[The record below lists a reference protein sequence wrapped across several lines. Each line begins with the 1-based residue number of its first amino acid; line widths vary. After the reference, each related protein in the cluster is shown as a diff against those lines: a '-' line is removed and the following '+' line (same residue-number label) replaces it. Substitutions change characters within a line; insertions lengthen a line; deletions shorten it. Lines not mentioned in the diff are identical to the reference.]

1 MSTTTIQLYTALVE
15 AGVDKEKA
23 REAAEAVVSRDEA
36 QHFATKADIGEVKA
50 HIEQTKSEIQRFVFT
65 ALVTQAIFL
74 IGMTI
79 TLIQILT

>member
-1 MSTTTIQLYTALVE
+1 MATTTIDLYNALVE

-23 REAAEAVVSRDEA
+23 RVAAESVVSRDEA
-36 QHFATKADIGEVKA
+36 QHFATKADIAELKA
-50 HIEQTKSEIQRFVFT
+50 DLQRFLFV
-65 ALVTQAIFL
+65 ALVTQAVFL

>member
-1 MSTTTIQLYTALVE
+1 MATTTIDLYNALVE

-23 REAAEAVVSRDEA
+23 RVAAESVVSRDEA
-36 QHFATKADIGEVKA
+36 QHFATKADIGELKA
-50 HIEQTKSEIQRFVFT
+50 LIEQNKSEIQRFVFT
-65 ALVTQAIFL
+65 ALVTQAVFL